1 MNSFLF
7 FIYVVCCVCASFLG
21 SNVQCSLF
29 CCVCSRLVRTSP
41 WFKHF
46 LVQEVRF
53 VLLLTI
59 YSTLL
64 NVRTMNYDF
73 LLYFLNFLNSMS
85 YGTVHAYLP
94 YHTVIIFITV
104 YLYPTYGLYGTV
116 PYPPPLVGVIQSP
129 IPVTS

>member
-1 MNSFLF
+1 MFIILLRLF
-7 FIYVVCCVCASFLG
+7 TFG
-21 SNVQCSLF
+21 S
-29 CCVCSRLVRTSP
+29 
-41 WFKHF
+41 F

-94 YHTVIIFITV
+94 YTVIIFITV

-116 PYPPPLVGVIQSP
+116 PYPLLPHPSASRGNTEPHTRDVI
-129 IPVTS
+129 IL